1 MNHSLQQVRERIVR
15 THIEAEER
23 GDWAAALA
31 TFSRPRYEVTPTEEV
46 HDGVPAVMAFYE
58 ESSRAFP
65 DLSFETLALHPTET
79 GLVHEVILRGTQRG
93 SWRGLPATGRIVRY
107 AVCNVFL
114 FEEDQLVC
122 ERMYFDLLTPLRQL
136 GIARDPTS
144 LGGRLAVALNH
155 PLVLGSAALRG
166 LWSRP

>member
-1 MNHSLQQVRERIVR
+1 MSHSLQQVRERIVR
-15 THIEAEER
+15 AHIAAEER

-31 TFSRPRYEVTPTEEV
+31 TFSRPRYELTPTEEV
-46 HDGVPAVMAFYE
+46 HDGASAVMAFYE
-58 ESSRAFP
+58 ESARAFP
-65 DLSFETLALHPTET
+65 DLAFETRALHATDA
-79 GLVHEVILRGTQRG
+79 GLVHEVVLRGTQRG
-93 SWRGLPATGRIVRY
+93 AWRGLPATGRSVRY

-144 LGGRLAVALNH
+144 LGGRLGVALNH
-155 PLVLGSAALRG
+155 PLVLGGAMLRG
-166 LWSRP
+166 LWGPS